1 MGIRLLSIL
10 LLAFFISHEAV
21 SIQSAV
27 SDTKEKTLPSLVG
40 IAHVAF
46 RVSDVA
52 KSRAFY
58 QKLGFEQSFEFNDL
72 GNPPVSYIKVNDHQF
87 IELYQRKDDSQ
98 PIGLMHLCYETNDI
112 EALQKEYV
120 ERGVK
125 APEPKKAR
133 AGNMLFIIHD
143 PADQVLE
150 FTQYMPGSLHYQDRG
165 KHLGAAQGIMHIES
179 VLVGIQDLA
188 KSRALY
194 ATKLGFEDSG
204 GQGVITLRLPGSSG
218 QQIGL
223 ESNNPLPMPRIAF
236 SVTNAGRIVND
247 LRQRGVVFDQ
257 ESSVS
262 DPDGAIVMFTERKEQ
277 KNARH

>member
-1 MGIRLLSIL
+1 
-10 LLAFFISHEAV
+10 
-21 SIQSAV
+21 
-27 SDTKEKTLPSLVG
+27 
-40 IAHVAF
+40 
-46 RVSDVA
+46 
-52 KSRAFY
+52 
-58 QKLGFEQSFEFNDL
+58 
-72 GNPPVSYIKVNDHQF
+72 
-87 IELYQRKDDSQ
+87 
-98 PIGLMHLCYETNDI
+98 
-112 EALQKEYV
+112 
-120 ERGVK
+120 
-125 APEPKKAR
+125 
-133 AGNMLFIIHD
+133 MLFIIHD

-179 VLVGIQDLA
+179 VLVGVQDLA

-194 ATKLGFEDSG
+194 ATKLGFKDSG